1 MGDIVKRLTPKEIIL
16 CAALGATSPFAYAG
30 PYNFSDILPGDRA
43 LGMGG
48 AFGAVADDSSAL
60 FYNPAGLALAVSSTI
75 SASVN
80 ALQFTRRDY
89 QKLFNNR
96 DSFYE
101 QSQDIVPTFTGG
113 VIDLTKYADAL
124 HGAFNLQTLTQQS
137 NNQNDIL
144 RRPDIALEYFHRSS
158 KSQSSELLFGA
169 GVGRRLTSDLAIGFS
184 IGGRQAIQDQQI
196 YQDVSQRIQ
205 PSLVKLKESVASEKS
220 LFSTLTT
227 NERVTAQILAT
238 ELGAGLIWSPWPSFS
253 VGVSAHYDLLIKQSL
268 TAETDSL
275 SLFHYN
281 DYSLPLASDFEVND
295 GVSLDDAQKNID
307 SYSNKKIARRSS
319 NNQPSALNPGTAPA
333 YVNNDY
339 GIEPGRSRVRLGL
352 AYFPNPRLLLS
363 GDVVWHRSATEW
375 VLSRTLSTSDVFN
388 LHIGSEYFVTPRFFM
403 RNGVFTNFDARPG
416 TLSAKNPERIDFYG
430 TSFFLGTQTSD
441 TQFSGGL
448 VYQYGLG
455 EALKVAGQSVPKP
468 VNEQRLTLAFTATHG
483 M

>member
-1 MGDIVKRLTPKEIIL
+1 M
-16 CAALGATSPFAYAG
+16 ALGTMTHTSYAG

-43 LGMGG
+43 MGMAG

-80 ALQFTRRDY
+80 ALQFTKRDY

-113 VIDLTKYADAL
+113 VIDLTKYAEAL

-169 GVGRRLTSDLAIGFS
+169 GVGKRLSSDLAIGFGL
-184 IGGRQAIQDQQI
+184 GGRQAIQDQQI
-196 YQDVSQRIQ
+196 YQDVSQKIQ
-205 PSLVKLKESVASEKS
+205 PSLVKLKDSVSSEKS
-220 LFSTLTT
+220 LYSTLTT
-227 NERVTAQILAT
+227 NERVTAQILAAEIGT
-238 ELGAGLIWSPWPSFS
+238 GIIWSPWPTLS
-253 VGVSAHYDLLIKQSL
+253 VGFSAHYDLLIKQSL

-281 DYSLPLASDFEVND
+281 DYSLPQASDFEVIE
-295 GVSLDDAQKNID
+295 GASQDAAKTNID
-307 SYSNKKIARRSS
+307 SYSNKKISRRSS
-319 NNQPSALNPGTAPA
+319 NNEPSALKPGTSPS
-333 YVNNDY
+333 YVNSEY
-339 GIEPGRSRVRLGL
+339 GVEPGRSRVRLGL
-352 AYFPNPRLLLS
+352 AYFPNPRLLFA
-363 GDVVWHRSATEW
+363 GDVVWHRNTTEW
-375 VLSRTLSTSDVFN
+375 VLSRTLSTEDVLN
-388 LHIGSEYFVTPRFFM
+388 LHFGSEYFASPTIFV
-403 RNGVFTNFDARPG
+403 RNGIFTNLDARP
-416 TLSAKNPERIDFYG
+416 AKLTTRNPERIDFYG
-430 TSFFLGTQTSD
+430 ASFFVGTQTSN

-448 VYQYGLG
+448 IYQYGLG
-455 EALKVAGQSVPKP
+455 EALKVAGQSIPKP
-468 VNEQRLTLAFTATHG
+468 VNEQRFTLAFTATHG